1 MDDMRFLEKIKTG
14 EISIDE
20 GLKFLKEENYKEMSF
35 AKLDFQR
42 KKRRGFGEVIFC
54 EGKEDFALLE
64 IFKAFKERKENVLG
78 TRANLSQYKLLSKVM
93 PEIKF
98 DEVSRTLILECEKI
112 KRIGNIAI
120 CTGGTADL
128 NVAEEAHKTCE
139 FLGANVST
147 YYDVGVSG
155 IHRLLSKI
163 EDIKKANVIIAIA
176 GMEGALATVL
186 AGLVNKPI
194 IAVPT
199 SIGYGAN
206 FGGMVALLTMLNS
219 CAEGVSVVNI
229 DNGFGA
235 AYQASQINKLIM
247 EDK

>member
-1 MDDMRFLEKIKTG
+1 MDDKRFLEKIKTG

-78 TRANLSQYKLLSKVM
+78 TRANSSQYKLLSKVM
-93 PEIKF
+93 PEIEF

-120 CTGGTADL
+120 CTGRS
-128 NVAEEAHKTCE
+128 EERR
-139 FLGANVST
+139 
-147 YYDVGVSG
+147 VGKECRSRWSPY
-155 IHRLLSKI
+155 H
-163 EDIKKANVIIAIA
+163 
-176 GMEGALATVL
+176 
-186 AGLVNKPI
+186 
-194 IAVPT
+194 
-199 SIGYGAN
+199 
-206 FGGMVALLTMLNS
+206 
-219 CAEGVSVVNI
+219 
-229 DNGFGA
+229 
-235 AYQASQINKLIM
+235 
-247 EDK
+247 